1 MKRLTGLSPVVAR
14 GRRPGAFGMVLF
26 RDDRS
31 GAHSSQLDFFRGTL
45 APFLRASERP
55 MAMACFLLLT
65 VPPLPP
71 LPDFNVP
78 RFLRRIALPTVLLAA
93 FPYLGMVVSS
103 RHNINLGAQA
113 FDGTILVGTARETM

>member
-1 MKRLTGLSPVVAR
+1 
-14 GRRPGAFGMVLF
+14 
-26 RDDRS
+26 
-31 GAHSSQLDFFRGTL
+31 
-45 APFLRASERP
+45 

-65 VPPLPP
+65 VPLLPP

-103 RHNINLGAQA
+103 KRKINQ
-113 FDGTILVGTARETM
+113 

>member
-1 MKRLTGLSPVVAR
+1 
-14 GRRPGAFGMVLF
+14 
-26 RDDRS
+26 
-31 GAHSSQLDFFRGTL
+31 
-45 APFLRASERP
+45 

-103 RHNINLGAQA
+103 KGKINRGAYA
-113 FDGTILVGTARETM
+113 FDGTILVGTVSEIV